1 MRTRLLLL
9 DPPGGVDANDRPALD
24 AALDAVG
31 PVAAR
36 AAEAG
41 ALLQAAADGPSLPT
55 LVVIAPGV
63 DDPLLQAR
71 RIARDLPD
79 ARFVCIVHA
88 GEESALRRRGAYAAP
103 AGGRWSLARIDDP
116 ALPAHLRGELD
127 IARQQRRLNT
137 TLDRM
142 RLQVRPTPLAD
153 AGEYRRLVASDRY
166 LASVLRHAHDAI
178 VSLDTGGRVVSWN
191 TGAELLFG
199 LDAEAARRRPFATL
213 FRDVEAAREAIA
225 SALAGSHRMVGLE
238 VERGGQVRHVDAN
251 FGELRDD
258 AASIVGVV
266 AILRDITER
275 HRAEEELR
283 AASRQKDEFLAMLAH
298 ELRNPLAPIRAATQ
312 VLGMM
317 EHADARAAGAVAV
330 LERQTAHMAGLID
343 DLLDVARVTRGAVV
357 LELESLVLADV
368 LRDAVEQARALID
381 SRGHRLHADAADPGL
396 RVRGDRKRLTQVFA
410 NLLVNAAK
418 YTPRGGDI
426 HLRLSGDARNVR
438 VCVADTGIGMDADL
452 QARVFDLFVQGARTP
467 DRSAGGLGVG
477 LALVRSLVAMH
488 GGHVSAHS
496 EGPGRGSRF
505 DVLLPR
511 LQDAPA
517 ESAPGAPDTRPAR
530 AGQRLRLMV
539 VDDNEDAARTLGV
552 LLQALGHRVDVEIDP
567 RAALARASREMP
579 DALILDI
586 GMPHLDGYELA
597 RRIRGLRAP
606 HRPVLIALTGY
617 GHQADRDRA
626 AQAGFDHH
634 LVKPLDP
641 PDLVRLLDGVRPG
654 EPA

>member
-1 MRTRLLLL
+1 MPARLLTL
-9 DPPGGVDANDRPALD
+9 DPPGGID
-24 AALDAVG
+24 G
-31 PVAAR
+31 
-36 AAEAG
+36 
-41 ALLQAAADGPSLPT
+41 ADGPALEAALAAAGPPPSRHANTAELLRAATDGPAVPT

-71 RIARDLPD
+71 RIARDLPE
-79 ARFVCIVHA
+79 ARFVCVVHP

-116 ALPAHLRGELD
+116 ALGGHIRGELD
-127 IARQQRRLNT
+127 IARQQRRLHT

-142 RLQVRPTPLAD
+142 RLQVRPAPLAD
-153 AGEYRRLVASDRY
+153 PGEYRRLVASDRY

-178 VSLDTGGRVVSWN
+178 VSLDPEGRVVSWN
-191 TGAELLFG
+191 TGAELRFG
-199 LDAEAARRRPFATL
+199 LSAEQARRRPFATL
-213 FRDVEAAREAIA
+213 FRDADAAGDAIA
-225 SALAGSHRMVGLE
+225 SALAGSHRMIGLE

-258 AASIVGVV
+258 AATVVGVV

-283 AASRQKDEFLAMLAH
+283 ASSRQKDEFLAMLAH

-312 VLGMM
+312 VLGMIG
-317 EHADARAAGAVAV
+317 HSDPRAAGAVAV

-343 DLLDVARVTRGAVV
+343 DLLDVARVTRGAVA
-357 LELESLVLADV
+357 LELESLALADV

-511 LQDAPA
+511 LQEAPA
-517 ESAPGAPDTRPAR
+517 ENAPGVPDTRPAR

-597 RRIRGLRAP
+597 RRIRGLHAP

-641 PDLVRLLDGVRPG
+641 PQLVRVLDGVQPG